1 MPRRASIELSISQL
15 EKVLH
20 QRRAKLGTLEK
31 QRMALSRRLKKVEGK
46 ILVLGGEG
54 IGRPG
59 RRRRRVR
66 NARSLNETIV
76 AVLKKASGAVRVA
89 DIVKGVLSTGYR
101 STSANFR
108 GIVNQA
114 LIKDKR
120 FAKAG
125 ARGTYQLK

>member
-1 MPRRASIELSISQL
+1 
-15 EKVLH
+15 VLL
-20 QRRAKLGTLEK
+20 QN
-31 QRMALSRRLKKVEGK
+31 
-46 ILVLGGEG
+46 
-54 IGRPG
+54 
-59 RRRRRVR
+59 VR
-66 NARSLNETIV
+66 NVHAYGDPTKYIVPDDALV

>member
-46 ILVLGGEG
+46 ILVLGGDG

-66 NARSLNETIV
+66 KARSLNETIV

>member
-1 MPRRASIELSISQL
+1 MPRRASIGLSISQL

-31 QRMALSRRLKKVEGK
+31 QRKALSKRLKKVEGK
-46 ILVLGGEG
+46 ILMIGGEG
-54 IGRPG
+54 VARGG
-59 RRRRRVR
+59 RRRRHVR
-66 NARSLNETIV
+66 NARSLNETIL

>member
-46 ILVLGGEG
+46 ILVLGGDG